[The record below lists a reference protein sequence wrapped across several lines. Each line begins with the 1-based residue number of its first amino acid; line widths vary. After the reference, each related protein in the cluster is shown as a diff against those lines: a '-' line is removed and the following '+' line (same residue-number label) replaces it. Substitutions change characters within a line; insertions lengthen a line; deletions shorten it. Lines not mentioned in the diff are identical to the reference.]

1 MEEFDIPQDEDYQ
14 DAAKSLF
21 GAGQGLF
28 GDVDQAVTEG
38 ELDIDEAV
46 SQLYEICY
54 G

>member
-21 GAGQGLF
+21 GAEQGLF
-28 GDVDQAVTEG
+28 GDVELTATED